1 MRVLLVEDQTTLLRA
16 LRQGLEE
23 EGFAVD
29 TAADGEE
36 ADVKARTTPYDVIV
50 LDIMLPKIDGLTL
63 LKRWRQSGVTTHVLM
78 LTARGTKEDKVLGL
92 DTGADD
98 YLTKPFELDELL
110 ARVRALVRRGHQV
123 KSPVLKAHDLTID
136 TAARQVERAGQKVH
150 LTPREYA
157 LLEFLAFHRGKV
169 VTRTMIWEHLYDEYD
184 ENTSNVVDVYIRYLR
199 NKIDKGFDPPLIL
212 TKWGEGYMLR
222 GDGDSTPAT
231 SSDSGE
237 MAPVEKDKKKQ

>member
-1 MRVLLVEDQTTLLRA
+1 MRILLVEDQITLIKA

-29 TAADGEE
+29 TATDGEE
-36 ADVKARTTPYDVIV
+36 ADAKARATSYDVIV
-50 LDIMLPKIDGLTL
+50 LDIQLPKVDGLTL
-63 LKRWRQSGVTTHVLM
+63 LKRWRSAGIATHVLM
-78 LTARGTKEDKVLGL
+78 LTARGTTEDKIAGL
-92 DTGADD
+92 DSGADD

-110 ARVRALVRRGHQV
+110 ARIRALIRRGHQKKDPLIKV
-123 KSPVLKAHDLTID
+123 HDLVID
-136 TAARQVERAGQKVH
+136 TAARSVSRGTKKIA

-157 LLEFLAFHRGKV
+157 LLEFLAYHSGTV

-199 NKIDKGFDPPLIL
+199 NKIDKGFDHALIM

-222 GDGDSTPAT
+222 GADDLGTAAEEPTP
-231 SSDSGE
+231 E
-237 MAPVEKDKKKQ
+237 PVKAEKSKKK